1 MDGSRCEQSMSV
13 SSVVMFCILS
23 ANAVEVNAVVHG
35 THKWLS
41 QCHVAITEHGFD
53 NPDAKCFCVKM
64 DKEND

>member
-1 MDGSRCEQSMSV
+1 
-13 SSVVMFCILS
+13 MFCILS